1 MRGAS
6 EGAALDDAAPLDVE
20 GGPRRDERTVI
31 QRVRNARVVSQ
42 RNVCGFV
49 RGRPLAQIG
58 RRTDGLIAAQQPEQA
73 VWERVDAWID
83 VVDLVRERI
92 FVGDPDEDI
101 DSNKA
106 QGTLMDAAIRPHE
119 VAVHEAHIGVKR
131 QAARVVGP
139 DGRSDDVGDGDHAT
153 KVGNQ
158 RRLGFQSWQLN
169 VER

>member
-1 MRGAS
+1 
-6 EGAALDDAAPLDVE
+6 
-20 GGPRRDERTVI
+20 
-31 QRVRNARVVSQ
+31 
-42 RNVCGFV
+42 
-49 RGRPLAQIG
+49 
-58 RRTDGLIAAQQPEQA
+58 LIAAQQPEQA